1 MNAYLHH
8 FSYEFRA
15 GVRDK
20 SLMFMNYLFPLAFFA
35 LAGALMS
42 GINPGFNQYMIP
54 AMSVFAVMSCFLL
67 GMPSSLVASRDAG
80 VLRSYRINGVP
91 GWTSLA
97 MPVAANVIHMAVIT
111 GTISL
116 IGSVAMSAQLPDH
129 VGVFVLGWVLGTAAI
144 AGLGALVSV
153 IAGSSR
159 SATLLAQLV
168 FIPSI
173 ILGGLMTP
181 PDALS
186 KGLTT
191 IAKLWPATEMMN
203 VLRTSD
209 GWWISAVA
217 LGLGAVLAF
226 VAAAMLY
233 EWDPKNQRPARRKLI
248 AVVALLPYVAV
259 AALALV

>member
-129 VGVFVLGWVLGTAAI
+129 VGVFVLGWVLGTAAGGARVGDRRFLQI
-144 AGLGALVSV
+144 GNAACTACVHPIDHPRRADDTARCALQGTHNDRETMAGDRNDERPPHLRRMVDLRSGARPR
-153 IAGSSR
+153 R
-159 SATLLAQLV
+159 STR
-168 FIPSI
+168 IRRRSH
-173 ILGGLMTP
+173 
-181 PDALS
+181 AL
-186 KGLTT
+186 
-191 IAKLWPATEMMN
+191 
-203 VLRTSD
+203 
-209 GWWISAVA
+209 
-217 LGLGAVLAF
+217 
-226 VAAAMLY
+226 
-233 EWDPKNQRPARRKLI
+233 
-248 AVVALLPYVAV
+248 
-259 AALALV
+259 